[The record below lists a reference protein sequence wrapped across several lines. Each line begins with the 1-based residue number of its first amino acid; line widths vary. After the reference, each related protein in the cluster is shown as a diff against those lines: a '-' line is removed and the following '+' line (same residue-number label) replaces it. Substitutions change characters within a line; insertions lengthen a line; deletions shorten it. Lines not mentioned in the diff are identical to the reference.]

1 MKRNDNSFDSN
12 ELKTQI
18 VKMKVECNCPL
29 LDINQFTF
37 NYVVH
42 DMKQSENI

>member
-29 LDINQFTF
+29 LDINQFPF
-37 NYVVH
+37 NYAVH
-42 DMKQSENI
+42 DMKQSDNI